1 MARVIGIDLGTSNS
15 AAAVMEGGRPV
26 IIPSAEG
33 AGVASGK
40 AFPSFV
46 AFTKDGQRL
55 VGEPARRQA
64 AINSEG
70 TIYAAKR
77 KMGTDHKFK
86 VFGKEYSPQQI
97 SAFILQKIK
106 ADAEKYLGDKVEE
119 VVITVPAYF
128 NDNQRQATKDAAEI
142 SGLKALRIINEPTAA
157 CLAYGLDKAG
167 KEQKIMVFDLGGG
180 TLDVTILEMG
190 WDDTHKAATFEV
202 LSTSGDTQLGGTDM
216 DNVLIDHIINQF
228 KKESG
233 IDLKNDK
240 MAFQRLRE
248 AAEKAKVELSS
259 TVSTDVNLPFITADA
274 TGPKHLTM
282 TIDRAKLE
290 DLIGPIVDRCRGPVV
305 QAIKDA
311 SGKAGKDVKI
321 DKVIL
326 VGGPTRMPIVQKFV
340 ENQVGQT
347 IERGIDPMECV
358 ALGAAV
364 QASII
369 KGEAKEVLLLDVTP
383 LSLGIETL
391 GGVFT
396 KLIERN
402 TTIPTKKSQ
411 TFSTAEEN
419 QPAVTIRVLQ
429 GERQMANDNTELGR
443 FDLVGLPP
451 APRGVPQI
459 EVTFDIDAD
468 GLVHVAAKDKG
479 TGKEQSIKI
488 TAPKKLSEEEIQ
500 KMVKEAEK
508 FANEDKKRKEEVELL
523 NQANSL
529 VYSTEKSVKEY
540 GDKVSASDKEK
551 IDQELNNLK
560 EAIKTK
566 DHEKIKSAMESLQ
579 KVSHKLAE
587 EIYKSTA
594 SQHSAQGA
602 GKANAH
608 EQTGA
613 EPGNGGASGAENK
626 KESKA
631 KDDFID
637 ADFKAESDK

>member
-1 MARVIGIDLGTSNS
+1 MGRIIGIDLGTSNS

-70 TIYAAKR
+70 TVYAAKR

-86 VFGKEYSPQQI
+86 VFGKDYTPQQI
-97 SAFILQKIK
+97 SSFILQKIK
-106 ADAEKYLGDKVEE
+106 ADAEKYLGDTVDEA
-119 VVITVPAYF
+119 VITVPAYF
-128 NDNQRQATKDAAEI
+128 NDNQRQATRDAGEI
-142 SGLKALRIINEPTAA
+142 AGLKVQRIINEPTAA

-190 WDDTHKAATFEV
+190 WDAEHKAGTFEV
-202 LSTSGDTQLGGTDM
+202 LATSGDNHLGGTDM
-216 DNVLIDHIINQF
+216 DNVLIDHIINEF

-259 TVSTDVNLPFITADA
+259 TVSTDINLPYITADA
-274 TGPKHLTM
+274 TGPKHLTLN
-282 TIDRAKLE
+282 IDRAKLE
-290 DLIGPIVDRCRGPVV
+290 SLVGPIIDRCRGPIQ
-305 QAIKDA
+305 QALKDA
-311 SGKAGKDVKI
+311 AGKLGENVKV
-321 DKVIL
+321 DKVIM
-326 VGGPTRMPIVQKFV
+326 VGGPTRMPIVQNFV
-340 ENQVGQT
+340 EKEVGQK

-358 ALGAAV
+358 ALGA
-364 QASII
+364 SIQGAI
-369 KGEAKEVLLLDVTP
+369 MRGEAKEVLLLDVTP
-383 LSLGIETL
+383 LSLGIETM
-391 GGVFT
+391 GGIFT

-402 TTIPTKKSQ
+402 TTIPAKKSQ
-411 TFSTAEEN
+411 VFSTAEDN

-451 APRGVPQI
+451 APRGLPQI

-468 GLVHVAAKDKG
+468 GIVHVTAKDKG
-479 TGKEQSIKI
+479 TGKEQNIKI

-508 FANEDKKRKEEVELL
+508 FADEDKRKKEEVETI
-523 NQANSL
+523 NQANSV
-529 VYSTEKSVKEY
+529 VYQTEKALKDY
-540 GDKVSASDKEK
+540 GDKVTADEKSNVEKE
-551 IDQELNNLK
+551 LTVLK
-560 EAIKTK
+560 DAIKDK
-566 DHEKIKSAMESLQ
+566 NVAKIQSAVEAVQ
-579 KVSHKLAE
+579 KASHKIAE
-587 EIYKSTA
+587 EMYKA
-594 SQHSAQGA
+594 SAAQQGGAAAGA
-602 GKANAH
+602 GAGAQEPRDDH
-608 EQTGA
+608 QSGEPEQQAGQ
-613 EPGNGGASGAENK
+613 GGP
-626 KESKA
+626 
-631 KDDFID
+631 DDVID
-637 ADFKAESDK
+637 ADFKVKKDDK

>member
-1 MARVIGIDLGTSNS
+1 MGRVIGIDLGTSNS

-70 TIYAAKR
+70 TVYASKR
-77 KMGTDHKFK
+77 KMGTDHKFS
-86 VFGKEYSPQQI
+86 VFGKDYTPQQI
-97 SAFILQKIK
+97 GAFILQKIK
-106 ADAEKYLGDKVEE
+106 ADAEKYLGETVDEA
-119 VVITVPAYF
+119 VITVPAYF
-128 NDNQRQATKDAAEI
+128 NDNQRQATRDAGEI
-142 SGLKALRIINEPTAA
+142 AGLKVQRIINEPTAA

-190 WDDTHKAATFEV
+190 WDEASKAGTFEV
-202 LSTSGDTQLGGTDM
+202 LSTSGDNQLGGTDM
-216 DNVLIDHIINQF
+216 DNVLIDHITNEF

-259 TVSTDVNLPFITADA
+259 TVSTDINLPYITADA
-274 TGPKHLTM
+274 TGPKHLTL

-290 DLIGPIVDRCRGPVV
+290 SLVGPIIDRCRGPID
-305 QAIKDA
+305 QAVKDA
-311 SGKAGKDVKI
+311 SGKLGEQVKI
-321 DKVIL
+321 DKVIM
-326 VGGPTRMPIVQKFV
+326 VGGPTRMQIVQKFV
-340 ENQVGQT
+340 EKEVGQK
-347 IERGIDPMECV
+347 IEGGIDPMECV

-364 QASII
+364 QGAIMR
-369 KGEAKEVLLLDVTP
+369 GEAKEVLLLDVTP
-383 LSLGIETL
+383 LSLGIETM
-391 GGVFT
+391 GGIFT

-402 TTIPTKKSQ
+402 TTIPAKKSQ
-411 TFSTAEEN
+411 TFSTAEDN

-451 APRGVPQI
+451 APRGIPQI

-468 GLVHVAAKDKG
+468 GIVHVAAKDKG
-479 TGKEQSIKI
+479 TGKEQTIKI
-488 TAPKKLSEEEIQ
+488 TAPKKLSDEEIQ

-508 FANEDKKRKEEVELL
+508 FAEEDKRKKEEVEAV
-523 NQANSL
+523 NQANVI
-529 VYSTEKSVKEY
+529 VYQTEKALKDY
-540 GDKVSASDKEK
+540 GDKVSASDKENVER
-551 IDQELNNLK
+551 ELNSLK
-560 EAIKTK
+560 TAIKDK
-566 DHEKIKSAMESLQ
+566 NLAAIKNTSESLQ

-587 EIYKSTA
+587 EMYKATA
-594 SQHSAQGA
+594 AQQGA
-602 GKANAH
+602 GA
-608 EQTGA
+608 GA
-613 EPGNGGASGAENK
+613 GADAGGASQQAGG
-626 KESKA
+626 ESQPSQPTGDG
-631 KDDFID
+631 KDDVID
-637 ADFKAESDK
+637 ADFKVKDDK

>member
-1 MARVIGIDLGTSNS
+1 MAKAIGIDLGTSNS

-64 AINSEG
+64 PINSEG

-77 KMGTDHKFK
+77 KMGTSHKFQ
-86 VFGKEYSPQQI
+86 VFGKDYTPQQV

-106 ADAEKYLGDKVEE
+106 VDAEKYLGDTVDEA
-119 VVITVPAYF
+119 VITVPAYF
-128 NDNQRQATKDAAEI
+128 NDNQRQATKDAGEI
-142 SGLKALRIINEPTAA
+142 AGLKVLRIINEPTAA

-167 KEQKIMVFDLGGG
+167 KDQKIMVFDFGGG

-190 WDDTHKAATFEV
+190 WDNEHKAATFEV
-202 LSTSGDTQLGGTDM
+202 LSTNGDNQLGGTDM
-216 DNVLIDHIINQF
+216 DNVLIDHIISQF
-228 KKESG
+228 RKETG

-259 TVSTDVNLPFITADA
+259 TVSTEINLPFITADA
-274 TGPKHLTM
+274 SGPKHLTM

-290 DLIGPIVDRCRGPVV
+290 DLVSPIVDRCRNPIR
-305 QAIKDA
+305 QALKDA
-311 SGKAGKDVKI
+311 SDKI
-321 DKVIL
+321 GEQIKVDRIIL
-326 VGGPTRMPIVQKFV
+326 VGGPTRMPIVQRFV
-340 ENQVGQT
+340 EKEVNQK
-347 IERGIDPMECV
+347 IEGGIDPMECV
-358 ALGAAV
+358 ALGAAI
-364 QASII
+364 QAAII

-402 TTIPTKKSQ
+402 TTIPTRKSQ
-411 TFSTAEEN
+411 VFSTAEDN

-429 GERQMANDNTELGR
+429 GEREMASDNIELGR
-443 FDLVGLPP
+443 FDLVGIPP
-451 APRGVPQI
+451 ASRGIPQI

-468 GLVHVAAKDKG
+468 GIVHVSAKDKG

-488 TAPKKLSEEEIQ
+488 TAPTKLSKDEID
-500 KMVKEAEK
+500 KMVKQAEQ
-508 FANEDKKRKEEVELL
+508 FSDQDKKKREEVELI
-523 NQANSL
+523 NQSNTL
-529 VYSTEKSVKEY
+529 VYATEKSLRDY
-540 GDKVSASDKEK
+540 GDKISAGDRANVER
-551 IDQELNNLK
+551 ELNGLK
-560 EAIKTK
+560 EAIKSK
-566 DHEKIKSAMESLQ
+566 DPNRIKQGMESLQ
-579 KVSHKLAE
+579 KASHKLAE
-587 EIYKSTA
+587 EVYRATA
-594 SQHSAQGA
+594 SQQQSQGSDQGA
-602 GKANAH
+602 GPQGSQAQ
-608 EQTGA
+608 E
-613 EPGNGGASGAENK
+613 ESGQPRQQDDNNK
-626 KESKA
+626 K
-631 KDDFID
+631 DDIID
-637 ADFKAESDK
+637 ADFKAEDDKK